1 MLEGKIKPENQCPN
15 VLGFYYYTDA
25 FKELMTCKSEGSSIP
40 FTSIVEY
47 FKIYGEGEDFD
58 DFLYIIRQ
66 MDMALIEFEQ
76 KKLKKD
82 QGSKNGRSVKN
93 HSNKV

>member
-1 MLEGKIKPENQCPN
+1 
-15 VLGFYYYTDA
+15 
-25 FKELMTCKSEGSSIP
+25 MTCKSAEASSIP

-76 KKLKKD
+76 KKLKKS
-82 QGSKNGRSVKN
+82 QGKNNVKPIKN
-93 HSNKV
+93 NSNKV